1 MLYDGAFDE
10 ARVRMVKIGE
20 DEELEEEE
28 DVKEREDKEK
38 GVCKGKEGVENA
50 VSVSVTRWQAGGFSH
65 LLNQETSQDGIE
77 ELDKGNG
84 SSEERSTSIGI
95 EGETQCPNLCEEQ
108 KVVCDDKF
116 RLEQC
121 DLEDEDKEG
130 DGVDEELEDVKDDA
144 VGKEGERGQLL
155 QDTATQVH

>member
-1 MLYDGAFDE
+1 MLSDGAFDE

-20 DEELEEEE
+20 DEEQEEEE
-28 DVKEREDKEK
+28 DVKERDDQEKEI
-38 GVCKGKEGVENA
+38 CKLEEGVENA
-50 VSVSVTRWQAGGFSH
+50 VSVTTWQAGDFND
-65 LLNQETSQDGIE
+65 LLNQETCQDVIE
-77 ELDKGNG
+77 ELDMGNG

-95 EGETQCPNLCEEQ
+95 EEETQCPNLCEEQ

>member
-1 MLYDGAFDE
+1 M
-10 ARVRMVKIGE
+10 RMVKIGE
-20 DEELEEEE
+20 DEEQEEEE
-28 DVKEREDKEK
+28 DVKERDDQEKEI
-38 GVCKGKEGVENA
+38 CKLEEGVENA
-50 VSVSVTRWQAGGFSH
+50 VSVTTSQAGDFSD
-65 LLNQETSQDGIE
+65 LLNQETSQAGIE

-84 SSEERSTSIGI
+84 SSEKTSTSIGI
-95 EGETQCPNLCEEQ
+95 EEETQRH
-108 KVVCDDKF
+108 

>member
-28 DVKEREDKEK
+28 DVKEREDQEKEMCE
-38 GVCKGKEGVENA
+38 GEEGVENA
-50 VSVSVTRWQAGGFSH
+50 VSVTTWQAGDFSH
-65 LLNQETSQDGIE
+65 LLNQETSRAGIE
-77 ELDKGNG
+77 ELKGNG

-95 EGETQCPNLCEEQ
+95 EEQTQCPNLCEEQ

-144 VGKEGERGQLL
+144 VGKEAERGQLL

>member
-1 MLYDGAFDE
+1 MLYDVAFDE

-28 DVKEREDKEK
+28 DVKETDDQEK
-38 GVCKGKEGVENA
+38 KVCKGEEGVENA
-50 VSVSVTRWQAGGFSH
+50 VSVTTWQAGDFSH
-65 LLNQETSQDGIE
+65 LLNQETSQAGIE

-95 EGETQCPNLCEEQ
+95 EEQTQCPNLCEEQ

-130 DGVDEELEDVKDDA
+130 DGVDKELEDVKGDA
-144 VGKEGERGQLL
+144 VGNEGERGQLL

>member
-10 ARVRMVKIGE
+10 ARVRMVKNGE
-20 DEELEEEE
+20 DEEQEEEE
-28 DVKEREDKEK
+28 DVKERDDQEKEM
-38 GVCKGKEGVENA
+38 CKLEEGVENA
-50 VSVSVTRWQAGGFSH
+50 VSVTTWQALDFND
-65 LLNQETSQDGIE
+65 LLNQETCQDGIE
-77 ELDKGNG
+77 ELDMGNG

-95 EGETQCPNLCEEQ
+95 EEETQCPNLCEEQ
-108 KVVCDDKF
+108 KVACDDKF

-144 VGKEGERGQLL
+144 VGKEAERGQLL

>member
-1 MLYDGAFDE
+1 MLSDGAFDE

-28 DVKEREDKEK
+28 DVKERDDKETE
-38 GVCKGKEGVENA
+38 VCKGEEGVENA
-50 VSVSVTRWQAGGFSH
+50 LSVTTWQAGDFSD
-65 LLNQETSQDGIE
+65 LLTQETSQAGIE

-95 EGETQCPNLCEEQ
+95 EEGTQCPNLCEEQ

>member
-1 MLYDGAFDE
+1 MLYDVAFDE

-28 DVKEREDKEK
+28 DVKETDDQEK
-38 GVCKGKEGVENA
+38 KVCKGEEGVENA
-50 VSVSVTRWQAGGFSH
+50 VSVTTWQAGDFSH
-65 LLNQETSQDGIE
+65 LLNQETSRAGIE
-77 ELDKGNG
+77 ELKGNG

-95 EGETQCPNLCEEQ
+95 EEQTQCPNLCEEQ

-144 VGKEGERGQLL
+144 VGKEAERGQLL

>member
-1 MLYDGAFDE
+1 MLYDVAFDE

-28 DVKEREDKEK
+28 DVKETDDQEK
-38 GVCKGKEGVENA
+38 KVCKGEEGVENA
-50 VSVSVTRWQAGGFSH
+50 VSVTTWQAGDFSH

-95 EGETQCPNLCEEQ
+95 EEETQCPNLCEEQ